1 MPVDDPN
8 EPIIYNG
15 DCTEIIK
22 NQIPLDTGLT
32 LSFLDPPFN
41 QKKEYDNHVD
51 DMEPE
56 DYWNWMKEICQL
68 IYDRTKPGGVI
79 YFMQRE
85 KNTENVLRI
94 LRESGWQFQNLLI
107 WKKMT
112 SAVPQSYRYGKQFQ
126 IIVFAAKGDKPA
138 CFNRLRIDYPL
149 KPGQKV
155 PRENGI
161 YCTDVWDDIR
171 ELTSGFFAGDEALRD
186 PENNKRSHEQ
196 QSPIALL
203 LRIILS
209 STNIGDLVLDP
220 FSGTGTTNIVAKQ
233 LGRRS
238 IAIEKSPNNCEL
250 IRKRLN
256 EQRKSDDIEKYLEY
270 YRHTVDL
277 EKIWKEKPVG
287 KMGGLGS
294 FMTADNE

>member
-1 MPVDDPN
+1 
-8 EPIIYNG
+8 
-15 DCTEIIK
+15 
-22 NQIPLDTGLT
+22 
-32 LSFLDPPFN
+32 
-41 QKKEYDNHVD
+41 
-51 DMEPE
+51 
-56 DYWNWMKEICQL
+56 
-68 IYDRTKPGGVI
+68 
-79 YFMQRE
+79 
-85 KNTENVLRI
+85 
-94 LRESGWQFQNLLI
+94 
-107 WKKMT
+107 MT
-112 SAVPQSYRYGKQFQ
+112 SAVPQSYRYGIQFQ
-126 IIVFAAKGDKPA
+126 IIAFAAKGDKPA
-138 CFNRLRIDYPL
+138 CFNRLRIDYLL
-149 KPGQKV
+149 KPWQKV

-161 YCTDVWDDIR
+161 YCTNVWDDIH

-277 EKIWKEKPVG
+277 KNIWK
-287 KMGGLGS
+287 
-294 FMTADNE
+294 